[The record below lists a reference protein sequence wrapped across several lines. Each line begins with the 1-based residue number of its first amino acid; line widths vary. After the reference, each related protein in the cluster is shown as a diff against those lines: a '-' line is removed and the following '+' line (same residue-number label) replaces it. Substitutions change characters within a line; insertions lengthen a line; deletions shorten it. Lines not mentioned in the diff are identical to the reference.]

1 MRIVEVESENDESGS
16 DEASD
21 DDEDDDGGMESE
33 SEDKDEGAGANNGP
47 IIYNCI
53 EYDSDNDDDYPLDKI
68 HMVNASTRAEF
79 RTMSVISN
87 PTRWKKSSRLSLS
100 SKRIPAY
107 GSAPCPTASLATT
120 KTRTS
125 SGSWPG
131 RRSAC
136 LTSTESA
143 LPTFDRSCV
152 PYFAA
157 PPSFEIL
164 PTRSSCSSS

>member
-68 HMVNASTRAEF
+68 HMVNARRIPHYERHFEPDAVEEVFETFPFIKENPGVWF
-79 RTMSVISN
+79 RTV
-87 PTRWKKSSRLSLS
+87 PH
-100 SKRIPAY
+100 
-107 GSAPCPTASLATT
+107 
-120 KTRTS
+120 
-125 SGSWPG
+125 
-131 RRSAC
+131 
-136 LTSTESA
+136 
-143 LPTFDRSCV
+143 CV
-152 PYFAA
+152 FSYDEDKDELRVMAR
-157 PPSFEIL
+157 PPLGMFNL
-164 PTRSSCSSS
+164 D